1 MNFNNPITFLKFG
14 TPLVIPPSP
23 TSPVNFIKTT
33 IKLIKFFKIL
43 CNLRAVDA
51 IKYDCLIHNVFGKQF
66 KHGK

>member
-51 IKYDCLIHNVFGKQF
+51 IK
-66 KHGK
+66 